1 MRHPAYDPRV
11 ELTEVVLY
19 VRDMNRAIRFF
30 RDVLGLEP
38 RYESAHWTTFDAGA
52 CALAI
57 HATDRREQGIGEPDP
72 TFLVA
77 DADAE
82 RERLAALGVQVSE
95 LRQPAAG
102 VRVFDL
108 RDPDGNRLSIESR
121 A

>member
-1 MRHPAYDPRV
+1 MWYSAYDPCV

-19 VRDMNRAIRFF
+19 VRDMNRAISFF
-30 RDVLGLEP
+30 RDALGLEL
-38 RYESAHWTTFDAGA
+38 RLESTHWTTFDAGA
-52 CALAI
+52 CSLAI
-57 HATDRREQGIGEPDP
+57 HVTDRRKQGIGEPDP

>member
-1 MRHPAYDPRV
+1 MWHPAYDQRV

-19 VRDMNRAIRFF
+19 VRDMNRAIGFF
-30 RDVLGLEP
+30 RDVLGLQT
-38 RYESAHWTTFDAGA
+38 RFESAHWTTFDTGA
-52 CALAI
+52 CALAL
-57 HATDRREQGIGEPDP
+57 HATDRRERGIGEPDP

-77 DADAE
+77 NADAE
-82 RERLAALGVQVSE
+82 RERLAALGVEVTE
-95 LRQPAAG
+95 LREPVAG